1 MKGDAFM
8 KKLISL
14 LLTFLMMLSL
24 CTVVNA
30 EDELIS
36 GKEFW
41 SVSANSN
48 KTKPENILDGNINT
62 FWHSDYTAEDGNIV
76 DHAYP
81 PFYVTII
88 LPNAADISGWRYT
101 PRPERGSG
109 ELTDYELY
117 VSETDSDI
125 VTMVSKGNFE
135 ADAKP
140 KDVFFGG
147 DIKVKKIVLKYV
159 MGVSGYGTMAEFDL
173 FAAKGNATTISAL
186 AEPLVNK
193 TYNTQ
198 TGEEKGGAE
207 EALNKRLGA
216 LKDKSKWEIT
226 VSSFVASGNNAKAA
240 FDGSADSFWHS
251 KYTAESGVVT
261 WKEPPP
267 YEFNIKFPEVVTF
280 SGITYQPRKS
290 GGGHIT
296 GMSVYGAVS
305 DEDEFIHLT
314 DLKMNGDNTFK
325 TNNFVANLKVKR
337 LKLIITEVDG
347 SVGTAA
353 EIDFLPMKDE
363 LSEKSLSEYKE
374 FEEKNKLYALD
385 RANFSVEDNCEVWAG
400 HDPGII
406 FDGGTNSFW
415 QAESSFLGP
424 AVLSVDMKS
433 PQAVSAIS
441 YMPRQTP
448 DKHGIWIDFAIY
460 AGNDKDN
467 LELVYAEESDASGKD
482 ASLDTKVINLDETVI
497 ARYWDFEI
505 YTGNYKKFACAELNF
520 FQTYADKIAA
530 EEASREK
537 YVLKIDDKT
546 IKVEKGGD
554 SYEKVLDV
562 APFIY
567 GTSGTTLIPLRGLL
581 EEMGASVSWNGEE
594 EKITLSTENGDIRMR
609 IQDPLVYVDDSLY
622 GEVRYTLTV
631 APKIRDSRTF
641 IPLRFVSEQLGYKVS
656 WNGETREITITK

>member
-1 MKGDAFM
+1 M

-24 CTVVNA
+24 SVAVFA
-30 EDELIS
+30 GDELVS

-62 FWHSDYTAEDGNIV
+62 FWHSDYTVEDGNIV
-76 DHAYP
+76 GHDYP
-81 PFYVTII
+81 PFYVTIV
-88 LPNAADISGWRYT
+88 LPDATDISGWRYT

-125 VTMVSKGNFE
+125 VTMVSKGKFE
-135 ADAKP
+135 ADARP

-147 DIKVKKIVLKYV
+147 DIKAKKIVLKYV

-193 TYNTQ
+193 TYNTR

-216 LKDKSKWEIT
+216 LKDKSKWEVS

-251 KYTAESGVVT
+251 KYTAENGAVT
-261 WKEPPP
+261 WKESPP
-267 YEFNIKFPEVVTF
+267 YEFNVKFPEVVTI
-280 SGITYQPRKS
+280 SGLTYQPRKS

-296 GMSVYGAVS
+296 AMSVYGTTG
-305 DEDEFIHLT
+305 DDDDFIHLT

-353 EIDFLPMKDE
+353 EIDFLPMNDE
-363 LSEKSLSEYKE
+363 LPEKSLSEYKK
-374 FEEKNKLYALD
+374 FEEENKLYTLD
-385 RANFSVEDNCEVWAG
+385 RSKFSVTDDCEVWAG
-400 HDPGII
+400 HEPIMI

-415 QAESSFLGP
+415 QAASDHVAP
-424 AVLSVDMKS
+424 ATLFIDMGS
-433 PQAVSAIS
+433 PQPVCAFS

-448 DKHGIWIDFAIY
+448 DKHGIWREFAVY
-460 AGNDKDN
+460 AGNDREN
-467 LELVYAEESDASGKD
+467 MQMVYYEKSTVAEKD
-482 ASLDTKVINLDETVI
+482 ASLDTRFFELPETVI

-505 YTGNYKKFACAELNF
+505 LTGNYKKMACAELNF
-520 FQTYADKIAA
+520 FYTYQDKVAA

-546 IKVEKGGD
+546 IKVEKGTE

-567 GTSGTTLIPLRGLL
+567 GSSGTTLIPLRGLL

-594 EKITLSTENGDIRMR
+594 ERITLSTENGDIRMR

-641 IPLRFVSEQLGYKVS
+641 IPLRFVSEQLGYTVE